1 MKNKIHSIG
10 DIVIALTTQKN
21 DKSQVRVKG
30 NEYAVQDVAYCPKCG
45 SQSINIGTSTVKSNI
60 LKCTR
65 PCGVLRD
72 NLGLAWT
79 NSNLFVK
86 REDFQ
91 EVWDEALEEE
101 NYELASILRDTNPF
115 KILN

>member
-10 DIVIALTTQKN
+10 DIVIALTNPKN

-30 NEYAVQDVAYCPKCG
+30 NEYAVQDVMYCSKCG
-45 SQSINIGTSTVKSNI
+45 IQKINIGTSTVLSGKI
-60 LKCTR
+60 KCNCDT
-65 PCGVLRD
+65 VSL

-79 NSNLFVK
+79 NANLFVK

-91 EVWDEALEEE
+91 EVFDEALEEE